1 MKGYNSETIRNV
13 ALLGHGGS
21 GKTTFLE
28 AALLA
33 TGVISRM
40 GKVERRIHWVTSAI
54 MIFICMVIICGIL
67 LSFIRLPNYFIDI
80 YNRNPRSL
88 FNLLEFAAEVIIAV
102 ELVYVIIAQNLE
114 SIVEILMI
122 AFTRELLIKNWE
134 MWELMLGVV
143 VIAGLFA
150 VRKYLFDNKKK

>member
-1 MKGYNSETIRNV
+1 MDNEEREVPV
-13 ALLGHGGS
+13 AEEQPKEKEHRFSPIFFEIGS
-21 GKTTFLE
+21 K
-28 AALLA
+28 
-33 TGVISRM
+33 M

-67 LSFIRLPNYFIDI
+67 LSFIRLPNYFVDI
-80 YNRNPRSL
+80 FNKTPNSL
-88 FNLLEFAAEVIIAV
+88 MALLEYAAEIIIAV

-122 AFTRELLIKNWE
+122 AFTRELLIKDWE

-150 VRKYLFDNKKK
+150 VRKYLFDKKKK

>member
-1 MKGYNSETIRNV
+1 MDNEEKEVKAAEEQPKEKEHRFSPIFFEI
-13 ALLGHGGS
+13 GS
-21 GKTTFLE
+21 K
-28 AALLA
+28 
-33 TGVISRM
+33 M

-54 MIFICMVIICGIL
+54 MIFTCMVIICGIL
-67 LSFIRLPNYFIDI
+67 LSFIRLPNYFVDI
-80 YNRNPRSL
+80 FNKTPNSL
-88 FNLLEFAAEVIIAV
+88 INLLEFAAEIIIAV

-150 VRKYLFDNKKK
+150 VRKYLFDQKKK